1 MGLNDRDYV
10 RDTSPGMH
18 FQLPQSAVGLLI
30 ALNVGLFIL
39 DALFDGQV
47 SERLALSSDLFSH
60 PWNCW
65 QLITSAFVHSPAVW
79 HVLFNMLFLWMFGS
93 DLERMYGRN
102 EFLRIY
108 FFAAVVAGLCWAASQ
123 NWLMPHPAGSMV
135 GASGAVT
142 CVWVLYALHFPSR
155 MIMLGGFLPIPVWL
169 FGFISVGNDFIGFL
183 AELRGAQGDDTAFE
197 AHLGGAIVALAY
209 QRFGWNFGRML
220 PRSVTMTAPRIRP
233 MGGARP
239 PKLKL
244 HQPESGETPT
254 NLESEVD
261 RILEKISSSGTDSL
275 TPEEKKTLEKASA
288 RYQKRRQ

>member
-10 RDTSPGMH
+10 RESSPGVH

-30 ALNVGLFIL
+30 AVNVGLYIL
-39 DALFDGQV
+39 DALFDHKI
-47 SERLALSSDLFSH
+47 SSRLALSSDLFSH

-65 QLITSAFVHSPAVW
+65 QLITYAFVHSTALW
-79 HVLFNMLFLWMFGS
+79 HVLFNMLFLWMFGN
-93 DLERMYGRN
+93 DIERIYGRN

-108 FFAAVVAGLCWAASQ
+108 FTAAVFSGLCWTASQ
-123 NWLMPHPAGSMV
+123 NWLMPHPADVMV

-142 CVWVLYALHFPSR
+142 CIWVLFALHYPSR
-155 MIMLGGFLPIPVWL
+155 MILLGFLPIPVWL
-169 FGFISVGNDFIGFL
+169 FGFISIGDDFLGFL
-183 AELRGAQGDDTAFE
+183 GELRGIPTDDNVAFE
-197 AHLGGAIVALAY
+197 AHLGGAILALAY
-209 QRFGWNFGRML
+209 QRFGWNFGRWL
-220 PRSVTMTAPRIRP
+220 PRSVTMTAPSMRSLVNR
-233 MGGARP
+233 

-244 HQPESGETPT
+244 HQPEPGEAPV
-254 NLESEVD
+254 NLDSEVD